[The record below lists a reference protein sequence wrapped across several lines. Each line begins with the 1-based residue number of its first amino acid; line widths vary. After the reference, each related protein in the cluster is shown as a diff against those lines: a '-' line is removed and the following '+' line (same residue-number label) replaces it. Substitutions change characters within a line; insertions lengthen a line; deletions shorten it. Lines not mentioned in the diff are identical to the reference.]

1 MATPTIKWSR
11 HQRERISKTLNELSF
26 EPVFFP
32 GGRRISVFGQEAD
45 DAEKRVGE
53 MDFLRNGNDLEVKLR
68 LRMHGYKVE
77 VSIHSKPVDYV
88 FEDIWKQLVL
98 DSNICHKSPKIP
110 FCRNI
115 FKPNFDIFYYW

>member
-88 FEDIWKQLVL
+88 FE
-98 DSNICHKSPKIP
+98 SNNLSEEEAINHIKGYLEAVGSGQQYLP
-110 FCRNI
+110 
-115 FKPNFDIFYYW
+115 